1 MVFED
6 LLQTHILVIMVKTVT
21 DANLNETLAAG
32 KPVVL
37 DFWAPWCGPCRMV
50 SPVVDELAE
59 EFDGQIV
66 TGKVN
71 VDDNDEAA
79 AAFGIMSIPTIL
91 FFKNGE
97 LVNRHVGATG
107 KDVLRGLFAQ
117 LL

>member
-1 MVFED
+1 
-6 LLQTHILVIMVKTVT
+6 MVKTVT
-21 DANLNETLAAG
+21 DANFKEVLAAG

-50 SPVVDELAE
+50 SPLVDELAE

-66 TGKVN
+66 VGKVD

-79 AAFGIMSIPTIL
+79 AEYGIMSIPTIL

-97 LVNRHVGATG
+97 LVNRHVGAAP
-107 KDVLRGLFAQ
+107 KEVLRDLFKQ